1 MSKRAR
7 RSLSGGQKLAILR
20 EHLVDG
26 KAVSEVCERH
36 EVQPSLFYYWQR
48 QLFENGASAFG
59 PAARAASNRERQQAE
74 RIERLEAKLARKD
87 TVIAEL
93 SEDLVELKKEL
104 GEL

>member
-7 RSLSGGQKLAILR
+7 RSLSGEQKLAILR
-20 EHLVDG
+20 EHLVEG

-36 EVQPSLFYYWQR
+36 EIQPSLFYYWQR
-48 QLFENGASAFG
+48 QLFENGALAFG
-59 PAARAASNRERQQAE
+59 SVSRAALSRERQQVE

-93 SEDLVELKKEL
+93 SEDLVQLKKEL
-104 GEL
+104 GEP

>member
-7 RSLSGGQKLAILR
+7 RSLSGEQKLSILR
-20 EHLVDG
+20 EHLVEG

-48 QLFENGASAFG
+48 QLFENGAAVFGSSA
-59 PAARAASNRERQQAE
+59 RKTSSREREQAE
-74 RIERLEAKLARKD
+74 RIARLEARLARKD

-93 SEDLVELKKEL
+93 SEDLVQLKKEL
-104 GEL
+104 GEP

>member
-7 RSLSGGQKLAILR
+7 RSLSGEQKLAILR
-20 EHLVDG
+20 EHLVEG
-26 KAVSEVCERH
+26 KAVSEVCEQH

-59 PAARAASNRERQQAE
+59 PSARATSNRERQQAE

-93 SEDLVELKKEL
+93 SEDLVQLKKEL
-104 GEL
+104 GEP